1 MLIMPKRGLRV
12 CLHCGKV
19 LRSNQ
24 VIDSVFNG
32 KKVKACSYCGEPEKM
47 STGNDIIN
55 DYQARDL
62 VKIAEMKGKEFYLNE
77 ELEAKYDRM
86 YDNCLIPP
94 EIRI

>member
-24 VIDSVFNG
+24 VIDSIFNG
-32 KKVKACSYCGEPEKM
+32 KKVKACPYCGEPEKI

-55 DYQARDL
+55 DYISLIDDIVEAL
-62 VKIAEMKGKEFYLNE
+62 EFE
-77 ELEAKYDRM
+77 EY
-86 YDNCLIPP
+86 
-94 EIRI
+94 EI